1 MVDLRVILRLV
12 EFISC
17 ILNNGVALIVIP
29 ECTETIAFY
38 VKIVTTAHVGVEE
51 QIQSLKSVVAH
62 VLLVLA
68 VINVTLLRFWIR
80 TEENL
85 LRNGESCSCN
95 RCQRK
100 EREREILKG
109 LLISEHIWLHKF

>member
-1 MVDLRVILRLV
+1 M
-12 EFISC
+12 
-17 ILNNGVALIVIP
+17 
-29 ECTETIAFY
+29 
-38 VKIVTTAHVGVEE
+38 EE

-80 TEENL
+80 TEVDL
-85 LRNGESCSCN
+85 LRKEESCLCS
-95 RCQRK
+95 RCQR
-100 EREREILKG
+100 EEQEREILKG